1 MKLYVLLRVK
11 SIKKIEVVTIKIYQR
26 KENRLLKNP
35 LKEALSKRLILIIL
49 IKKRH
54 LKMIVLFLSLL

>member
-26 KENRLLKNP
+26 KENRQLKNP
-35 LKEALSKRLILIIL
+35 LKEASSKRLILITPIR
-49 IKKRH
+49 KRH
-54 LKMIVLFLSLL
+54 LKMVVLFLSLL

>member
-26 KENRLLKNP
+26 KENRQLKNP
-35 LKEALSKRLILIIL
+35 LKEALSKLLILIIL
-49 IKKRH
+49 IRKRH